1 MLLEPPLRQAF
12 QMQRSSQPMGY
23 LLPPCIFVRH
33 MVDSATL
40 IHPTFIYKGSVM
52 KFFSQPALSLGLTI
66 SLIASTAMAFSL
78 ADLSDRDAGS
88 GLKAA
93 LEKGATVAVSK
104 LGVENGFLNND
115 KVKIELPGMLE
126 QARPLLRMTGK
137 GQQLDD
143 LVVSMNHAA
152 ESAVPLAKP
161 LLLNAVKSMSVTD
174 AKNILSGGDTSVTDF
189 FREKTAA
196 PLSVKFLPIVK
207 QITDRNGVSAQYN
220 ATMGLV
226 SKTGLVSG
234 QAATVEGYV
243 TQRAL
248 DGLFYMIG
256 EEEKAIRR
264 DPIGTGS
271 AIIGKVF
278 GALKQ

>member
-1 MLLEPPLRQAF
+1 
-12 QMQRSSQPMGY
+12 
-23 LLPPCIFVRH
+23 
-33 MVDSATL
+33 
-40 IHPTFIYKGSVM
+40 M
-52 KFFSQPALSLGLTI
+52 KIFSQPTLGLGLTV
-66 SLIASTAMAFSL
+66 SLIASTAFAFSL
-78 ADLSDRDAGS
+78 ADLSNQDASS

-115 KVKIELPGMLE
+115 KVKIELPGLLE

-189 FREKTAA
+189 FREKTTAQ
-196 PLSVKFLPIVK
+196 LSVKFLPIVK

-226 SKTGLVSG
+226 SKTGLVPG

-256 EEEKAIRR
+256 EEERAIRR
-264 DPIGTGS
+264 DPLGAGS

-278 GALKQ
+278 GAMNQ